1 VSAPAGDSG
10 AGGDGSPVGNEEN
23 APQGGGSE
31 AEVTREGL
39 GNVRPG
45 RDSRTWSGPGD
56 PPGTP
61 GDGSQKPADGSGKP
75 GDGVGKPGD
84 GTRKPREFRAD
95 HPGDSYYGQPII
107 NPPVWEEREIA
118 GYLFTGGLAGASSIL
133 AAGADL
139 TGRPTLARG
148 SRLMAT
154 GAISISLLALIKDL
168 GRPQRFLNMLRV
180 FKPTSPMSVG
190 VWILVAYA
198 PLTGAA
204 AASDVLGRAPR
215 GGRAAGLAAAAL
227 GSAVATYTA
236 ALISNTSVPA
246 WREGRRE
253 MPILFAGSAASA
265 AAGWGLVVAPAG
277 ESEPA
282 RRLAILG
289 ALVELGAEQALSRR
303 LGMIAEALDEGEAGK
318 RMKIAKALTVAGAI
332 GAAASGIG
340 ADAPASAGQGG
351 SAFARRGA
359 LARGAGLGGPRA
371 GRAGARRL
379 GGIVP
384 RRGASGSDRARR
396 ALAIAS
402 GAALLAGSAFTRFGI
417 FEGGMASARDPK
429 YTVEPQRARVEAKR
443 AATL

>member
-1 VSAPAGDSG
+1 M
-10 AGGDGSPVGNEEN
+10 
-23 APQGGGSE
+23 
-31 AEVTREGL
+31 
-39 GNVRPG
+39 
-45 RDSRTWSGPGD
+45 SRG
-56 PPGTP
+56 P
-61 GDGSQKPADGSGKP
+61 GDGS
-75 GDGVGKPGD
+75 
-84 GTRKPREFRAD
+84 RKPREFRSD

-148 SRLMAT
+148 SRVMAT

-190 VWILVAYA
+190 VWILFFYGPLAGVA
-198 PLTGAA
+198 G
-204 AASDVLGRAPR
+204 ASDVLGRAPR
-215 GGRAAGLAAAAL
+215 TGRAAGLAAAGL

-236 ALISNTSVPA
+236 ALISNTAVPA
-246 WREGRRE
+246 WHEGRRE

-265 AAGWGLVVAPAG
+265 AAGWGLIVAPTE

-289 ALVELGAEQALSRR
+289 ALVELGAEQALSQR
-303 LGMIAEALDEGEAGK
+303 LGMIAEALDEGEAGR
-318 RMKIAKALTVAGAI
+318 RMRIAKALTVAGLV
-332 GAAASGIG
+332 GAAASGVG
-340 ADAPASAGQGG
+340 ADAPGSAGRGV
-351 SAFARRGA
+351 ARR
-359 LARGAGLGGPRA
+359 P
-371 GRAGARRL
+371 

-384 RRGASGSDRARR
+384 RRGASNPARARR
-396 ALAIAS
+396 ALAIVS

-417 FEGGMASARDPK
+417 FAGGMASARDPK
-429 YTVEPQRARVEAKR
+429 YTVEPQRARLEANR
-443 AATL
+443 PASA